1 MQFIHLKK
9 FRLVILLFI
18 VFDSIGQNIRVVAPA
33 NHAWY
38 TTNGITKINKKFGFF
53 HDFQFRRADLA
64 PQSQQYLFRGA
75 LVYNANDKVQLFG
88 GYAFVRTFPYG
99 DFPVKTDFDEHR
111 LWEQIQIKQS
121 LGKFTYINRFRLE
134 QRFLGDSNIGGFQNH
149 RFENRIR
156 YMARLNYPFT
166 VKLYGYVYDE
176 IFMNFGRKVTNNDFD
191 QNRLGAMLG
200 YKITPKISL
209 EAGYLN
215 QFVKQRR
222 RTTTFQNIYENN
234 HTLMVSAVTS
244 F

>member
-1 MQFIHLKK
+1 MKRYCLI
-9 FRLVILLFI
+9 ILISLTFKT
-18 VFDSIGQNIRVVAPA
+18 FGQDIRVVAPSF
-33 NHAWY
+33 HAWY

-53 HDFQFRRADLA
+53 HDFQFRRADLGSE
-64 PQSQQYLFRGA
+64 SQQHLFRGA
-75 LVYNANDKVQLFG
+75 LVYTANDKVQLFG

-99 DFPVKTDFDEHR
+99 DFPVQKNFDEHR
-111 LWEQIQIKQS
+111 FWQQVQIRQS

-134 QRFLGDSNIGGFQNH
+134 QRFLGDSNLSGFQNH
-149 RFENRIR
+149 RLENRIR

-166 VKLYGYVYDE
+166 SKTYGYVYDE

-191 QNRLGAMLG
+191 QNRIGAMIG
-200 YKITPKISL
+200 FKVTPKISL

-222 RTTTFQNIYENN
+222 RTATFQNIYENN
-234 HTLMVSAVTS
+234 HTLMVSAVTN

>member
-1 MQFIHLKK
+1 MQSIRLKYIS
-9 FRLVILLFI
+9 VILLLI
-18 VFDSIGQNIRVVAPA
+18 VFNSIGQSVRVVAPS

-53 HDFQFRRADLA
+53 HDVQFRRADFG
-64 PQSQQYLFRGA
+64 PESQQYLFRGA
-75 LVYNANDKVQLFG
+75 LVYNVNDKVQLFG

-99 DFPVKTDFDEHR
+99 DYPVKTDFDEHR
-111 LWEQIQIKQS
+111 IWQQVQIKQS

-134 QRFLGDSNIGGFQNH
+134 QRFLGDSNLGGFQNH
-149 RFENRIR
+149 RLENRIR

-166 VKLYGYVYDE
+166 PKLYGYVYDE
-176 IFMNFGRKVTNNDFD
+176 IFMNFGKKVTNNDFD

-200 YKITPKISL
+200 YKISPKISL

-222 RTTTFQNIYENN
+222 RTATFQNIYENN